1 MNRMF
6 RCNSSASSSS
16 HLTSIPDIVN
26 QEEQE
31 YQDLNSSDFQNWNIP
46 KIPVKEIYRSRLIQ
60 VAIKPLSRTGL
71 NSSVLLSLRDA
82 RFTVYSDSLLGLM
95 ESSLHNGPV
104 YFNCYPDLPLSLK
117 DKNILKAL
125 TLNIQTA
132 GAITNMLEGS
142 HPLALIYRIYYKCMK
157 TNLNI
162 HALVKSPKDKT
173 VLIQSNT
180 NANIQVPKT
189 ISWND
194 ITLPTSWV
202 SENDSYPHKMQND
215 TVDLDYIKQYLDGT
229 VRISFD
235 QQRIN
240 PPLRIK
246 ELSRSSSSVS
256 LPRHDKNLINP
267 HVKLRGIETSSQI
280 SKPCYSTQSNFD
292 DSETSPGSPTLTDF
306 EGTTP
311 PVNPLNQVDPAL
323 RVLTRITNDDSDDE
337 YDELYEEFKSKKNK
351 QKRRNWRS
359 SYSSSQ
365 QDKMIDQWK
374 QYMENNN
381 DEIYFFDYLE
391 KIEKITIPTKPMY
404 LSSVCSTS
412 FQKTCSIESKGLE
425 VTKHDN
431 KLVKI
436 SDTTVQ
442 DLKHEVK
449 IAKKDIKKLKESE
462 IENWDKNIKNSQNDK
477 KEYYQK
483 WYTKVKLVIRDYQ
496 IEVNAL
502 IDTGADLNC
511 IAQGLVPT
519 MYFHKTT
526 AILRAA
532 NNSKMD
538 IEYKLPNA
546 HICQDKIC
554 FQSTIV
560 LVPDLTDNLI
570 LGTPFI
576 CLLYPFTT
584 NEEGLFTKP
593 FGQQVM
599 FKFLTKP
606 ELVQLNYLAID
617 KLNLKKNQLKFLQ
630 EEINYKKVEE
640 QLTTTFLAKQIED
653 FKEKLETKI
662 CAKLP
667 SAFWHRKKHIVTLPY
682 IKKFNESQIPTKSRP
697 IQMNPDVLE
706 TCKNEI
712 DTLLANNIIQKS
724 KSPWSCPAF
733 YVNKNTEKE
742 RGVPRLVINYKPL
755 NAVLEWIRYP
765 IPNKKDLI
773 SRLSKAVIFSKFDLK
788 SGFWQIQLHPDD
800 CYKTAFTTPFGHY
813 EWNVMPF
820 GLKNAPSEFQNI
832 MNEIFNPF
840 SHFIIV
846 YIDDVL
852 IFSKSIDD
860 HWKHLNSFVQ
870 TIKHNGLVIS
880 APKIKL
886 FQTKIRFLGYDIHQS
901 TITPISRAIQFADK
915 FPDEILD
922 KNQLQRFLGS
932 LNYIAEFYKD
942 LRKICQ
948 PLFDRLKTNPPPWS
962 STHSDIV
969 RKIKQYVKTLPCLG
983 IPTVNSFKI
992 IQTDASEIGYGGILL
1007 QRISP
1012 NSAEQI
1018 VRFHSGRWN
1027 TAQSNYSTIKKE
1039 ILSIVLCISKFQDD
1053 ILNQNFLVRVDCK
1066 SAKFVLEKDVENIA
1080 SKQIFARW
1088 QSILSIFDFKIEYI
1102 KGSQNSI
1109 PDFLTREFLL
1119 GK

>member
-1 MNRMF
+1 
-6 RCNSSASSSS
+6 
-16 HLTSIPDIVN
+16 
-26 QEEQE
+26 
-31 YQDLNSSDFQNWNIP
+31 
-46 KIPVKEIYRSRLIQ
+46 
-60 VAIKPLSRTGL
+60 
-71 NSSVLLSLRDA
+71 
-82 RFTVYSDSLLGLM
+82 
-95 ESSLHNGPV
+95 
-104 YFNCYPDLPLSLK
+104 
-117 DKNILKAL
+117 
-125 TLNIQTA
+125 
-132 GAITNMLEGS
+132 MLEGS

-180 NANIQVPKT
+180 NANIQ
-189 ISWND
+189 
-194 ITLPTSWV
+194 TSWV

-240 PPLRIK
+240 PLLRIK

-267 HVKLRGIETSSQI
+267 HVKLREIETSSQI

-292 DSETSPGSPTLTDF
+292 DNETSPGSLTLTDF

-311 PVNPLNQVDPAL
+311 PANPLNQVDPAL
-323 RVLTRITNDDSDDE
+323 RVLTRITNEDDSDDE

-351 QKRRNWRS
+351 QKRKNWRS
-359 SYSSSQ
+359 VYSSSQ

-374 QYMENNN
+374 QYIEDNNV
-381 DEIYFFDYLE
+381 EIYFFDYLE
-391 KIEKITIPTKPMY
+391 KIAIPTKPMS

-412 FQKTCSIESKGLE
+412 SQKIYNTKSKELKVIKHDNES
-425 VTKHDN
+425 VDN

-436 SDTTVQ
+436 SNTTTQ

-449 IAKKDIKKLKESE
+449 IVKKDIKKLKESE
-462 IENWDKNIKNSQNDK
+462 LENSDKNIKNGQNDK

-483 WYTKVKLVIRDYQ
+483 LYTKVKLVVRDYQ

-546 HICQDKIC
+546 HICQNKIC

-584 NEEGLFTKP
+584 NEERLITKP

-630 EEINYKKVEE
+630 EEINYKKIED
-640 QLTTTFLAKQIED
+640 QLTTTFLIKQIEE
-653 FKEKLETKI
+653 FKEKLENEI
-662 CAKLP
+662 CAKFP

-682 IKKFNESQIPTKSRP
+682 IKGFNESQITTKSRP
-697 IQMNPDVLE
+697 IQMNPDVLK
-706 TCKNEI
+706 TCKDEI
-712 DTLLANNIIQKS
+712 ATLLANNIIQDN
-724 KSPWSCPAF
+724 KSPWCCPAF
-733 YVNKNTEKE
+733 YVNKNAEKE
-742 RGVPRLVINYKPL
+742 RGVPRLIINYKPL

-788 SGFWQIQLHPDD
+788 SDFWHIQLHPDD
-800 CYKTAFTTPFGHY
+800 RYKTAFTTLFGHY

-832 MNEIFNPF
+832 TNDIFNPF

-852 IFSKSIDD
+852 VFSNSIDD
-860 HWKHLNSFVQ
+860 HWKHLKSFVQ

-886 FQTKIRFLGYDIHQS
+886 FQTKIRFLGYDIYQS

-1080 SKQIFARW
+1080 NKQIFARW
-1088 QSILSIFDFKIEYI
+1088 QSILSIFYFKIEYI

>member
-31 YQDLNSSDFQNWNIP
+31 YQDLNSDFQNWNIP
-46 KIPVKEIYRSRLIQ
+46 KIPVKEIYISRLIQ

-132 GAITNMLEGS
+132 GAITNMLEGI

-202 SENDSYPHKMQND
+202 SENDSYPHKIQND

-267 HVKLRGIETSSQI
+267 HVKLKGIETSSQI

-292 DSETSPGSPTLTDF
+292 EDETSQGSPTPTDLD
-306 EGTTP
+306 GTIP
-311 PVNPLNQVDPAL
+311 PVNHINPAL
-323 RVLTRITNDDSDDE
+323 RVLTRITDDDE
-337 YDELYEEFKSKKNK
+337 YDYLYEEFKSKKNK
-351 QKRRNWRS
+351 QKRREWRS
-359 SYSSSQ
+359 NYSSSKQ
-365 QDKMIDQWK
+365 NKMINQWQ

-381 DEIYFFDYLE
+381 IEIYFFDYLE
-391 KIEKITIPTKPMY
+391 SIYIPKKAKIAIKTVFTKDMT
-404 LSSVCSTS
+404 LSSVCLASS
-412 FQKTCSIESKGLE
+412 QETCNKELKE
-425 VTKHDN
+425 VNVIKNKSANN

-436 SDTTVQ
+436 NSTTIR

-449 IAKKDIKKLKESE
+449 IVKQDIKNLKESE
-462 IENWDKNIKNSQNDK
+462 PGKSDKNIKNAQNDK

-532 NNSKMD
+532 ILRAANNSKMD

-560 LVPDLTDNLI
+560 LAPDLTDNLI

-584 NEEGLFTKP
+584 NEEGLITKP

-599 FKFLTKP
+599 FKF
-606 ELVQLNYLAID
+606 
-617 KLNLKKNQLKFLQ
+617 
-630 EEINYKKVEE
+630 
-640 QLTTTFLAKQIED
+640 
-653 FKEKLETKI
+653 
-662 CAKLP
+662 
-667 SAFWHRKKHIVTLPY
+667 
-682 IKKFNESQIPTKSRP
+682 
-697 IQMNPDVLE
+697 
-706 TCKNEI
+706 
-712 DTLLANNIIQKS
+712 
-724 KSPWSCPAF
+724 
-733 YVNKNTEKE
+733 
-742 RGVPRLVINYKPL
+742 
-755 NAVLEWIRYP
+755 
-765 IPNKKDLI
+765 
-773 SRLSKAVIFSKFDLK
+773 
-788 SGFWQIQLHPDD
+788 
-800 CYKTAFTTPFGHY
+800 YKT
-813 EWNVMPF
+813 
-820 GLKNAPSEFQNI
+820 
-832 MNEIFNPF
+832 
-840 SHFIIV
+840 
-846 YIDDVL
+846 
-852 IFSKSIDD
+852 
-860 HWKHLNSFVQ
+860 
-870 TIKHNGLVIS
+870 
-880 APKIKL
+880 
-886 FQTKIRFLGYDIHQS
+886 
-901 TITPISRAIQFADK
+901 
-915 FPDEILD
+915 
-922 KNQLQRFLGS
+922 
-932 LNYIAEFYKD
+932 
-942 LRKICQ
+942 
-948 PLFDRLKTNPPPWS
+948 
-962 STHSDIV
+962 
-969 RKIKQYVKTLPCLG
+969 
-983 IPTVNSFKI
+983 
-992 IQTDASEIGYGGILL
+992 
-1007 QRISP
+1007 
-1012 NSAEQI
+1012 
-1018 VRFHSGRWN
+1018 
-1027 TAQSNYSTIKKE
+1027 
-1039 ILSIVLCISKFQDD
+1039 
-1053 ILNQNFLVRVDCK
+1053 
-1066 SAKFVLEKDVENIA
+1066 
-1080 SKQIFARW
+1080 
-1088 QSILSIFDFKIEYI
+1088 
-1102 KGSQNSI
+1102 
-1109 PDFLTREFLL
+1109 
-1119 GK
+1119 